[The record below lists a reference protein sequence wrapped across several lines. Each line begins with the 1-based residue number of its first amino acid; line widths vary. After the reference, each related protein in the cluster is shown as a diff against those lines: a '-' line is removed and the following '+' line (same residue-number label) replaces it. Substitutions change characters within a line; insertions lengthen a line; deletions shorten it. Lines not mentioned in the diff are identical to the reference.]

1 VDSIVWLGRCA
12 VVALGKSG
20 HLSGLAFK
28 AEPLGAVSTAISIV
42 AQWCWPSR
50 RQHAGSFD
58 SAFTVTDGSISGI
71 VKIASR

>member
-1 VDSIVWLGRCA
+1 MVGLGPGA

-20 HLSGLAFK
+20 HLGGFAFT

-42 AQWCWPSR
+42 AQWCLPSR

-58 SAFTVTDGSISGI
+58 SAFTLTDGSTSGI
-71 VKIASR
+71 VKIARR